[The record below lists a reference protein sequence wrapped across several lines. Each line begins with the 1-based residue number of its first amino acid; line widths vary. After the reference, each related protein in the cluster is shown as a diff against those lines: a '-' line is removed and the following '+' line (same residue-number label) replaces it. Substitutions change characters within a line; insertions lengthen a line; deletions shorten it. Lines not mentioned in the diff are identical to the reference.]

1 MFTSRMFTSGN
12 ARPGYAELGSL
23 ITIDYLLTSRNQA
36 KSQATLQATLRREA
50 CLLKVSKAQIAPWAI
65 ANLAATNDVSVSMEP
80 GNSPQS
86 RFSPADPSSQALIGF
101 PLWLWLLLPFL
112 GLLLLILLRSR
123 RQSVQQRNSPAEA
136 PYPGHPPSSKQ
147 PEASNSTINS
157 LMESLMEETSNLPD
171 SANLPNSASITP
183 EPTSNTQQESSTAEQ
198 EVLSVIQEE
207 VSVSKQQVERG
218 KIRVNKRVESREE
231 IVNAP
236 IVHEQVV
243 VERVPCNQV
252 IEGEIPTE
260 RHENGVHIIPI
271 FEEVAVAEKHLVL
284 REEVHISKKLVTAN
298 AKQAVAVQ
306 RGVVDI
312 ERTAFESEP
321 SNQTQAAIDSQTSAS
336 ISPEA
341 QLGTATA
348 QKELRSTSRD
358 LYEAETKTVAVPESR
373 STERPV
379 DSSEE
384 ALAVVSSAQLQA
396 NQPQTPNRVSNR
408 EAIAEEEIV
417 VPIMAEEA
425 ALTVQQIARGKVQV
439 RTRFDTVEQIVEAP
453 VMREELIIEHIPR
466 NQSIQGDLPQ
476 IREENGVQII
486 PILEEVLVS
495 RKQLLLREEV
505 RISKRRVT
513 ENIPQA
519 ITLRYE
525 VADIEQISFEDSSE

>member
-1 MFTSRMFTSGN
+1 MFTSGMFTSGN
-12 ARPGYAELGSL
+12 VRLGYAELESL

-65 ANLAATNDVSVSMEP
+65 ANLSATDDVSVSMEP

-86 RFSPADPSSQALIGF
+86 RFSPTDPSSQALIGF
-101 PLWLWLLLPFL
+101 PFWLWLLLPFL

-123 RQSVQQRNSPAEA
+123 RQSVQQSISPAEA

-157 LMESLMEETSNLPD
+157 LMEETSNLPD
-171 SANLPNSASITP
+171 SASITP
-183 EPTSNTQQESSTAEQ
+183 EPISNTQQESSTAEQ

-243 VERVPCNQV
+243 VERVPCNQL

-284 REEVHISKKLVTAN
+284 REEVHISKKLVTTN

-306 RGVVDI
+306 RGVVDV

-321 SNQTQAAIDSQTSAS
+321 SSQTQAAIDSQISAS
-336 ISPEA
+336 INPEA

-348 QKELRSTSRD
+348 QKELRSTPLD
-358 LYEAETKTVAVPESR
+358 FYEAETNTIAVPESR
-373 STERPV
+373 PTERSI

-384 ALAVVSSAQLQA
+384 ALAVVSSAQIQA

-408 EAIAEEEIV
+408 EAIAEEEVI
-417 VPIMAEEA
+417 VPIIAEEA

-439 RTRFDTVEQIVEAP
+439 RTRFDTVEQIIESP

-466 NQSIQGDLPQ
+466 NQSIQGDVPQ